1 MLAVLRREFKSY
13 FTSPIGYVFI
23 AVAYVVAGVF
33 FYLSNILSN
42 SNDMSGVF
50 SSFFL
55 FTLLFVPLLT
65 MRMWADERRLKT
77 DQALLTAP
85 VSLFALM
92 MGKYLAA
99 VLVYALA
106 ISISLVFAL
115 IVSVTAVANWAMII
129 GSFVGT
135 LLFGACVI
143 AIGMFISSLTESQLV
158 SAIGSL
164 FVSLALWMIDSIAS
178 IMPTN
183 FLKQAV
189 GSLSF
194 YGRYND
200 FAVGILD
207 LANIFFFVSVCAVFV
222 FLTIRV
228 FEKRRWG

>member
-1 MLAVLRREFKSY
+1 MLAVLRREFKAY

-33 FYLSNILSN
+33 FYLNNIFSN
-42 SNDMSGVF
+42 SNDLSGVF

-85 VSLFALM
+85 VSLLGLM

-99 VLVYALA
+99 ILVYILA
-106 ISISLVFAL
+106 VSISLVFAV
-115 IVSVTAVANWAMII
+115 IVSVASAANWAMVI

-135 LLFGACVI
+135 VLFGACVI
-143 AIGMFISSLTESQLV
+143 AIGMFISALTESQLV
-158 SAIGSL
+158 AAIGSL
-164 FVSLALWMIDSIAS
+164 FVSLALWMVDSIAS
-178 IMPTN
+178 LMPTN

-194 YGRYND
+194 YSRYND
-200 FAVGILD
+200 FSIGILD
-207 LANIFFFVSVCAVFV
+207 FANIFFFASVCAVFV

>member
-65 MRMWADERRLKT
+65 MRMCADERRLKT

-194 YGRYND
+194 YSRYND

>member
-194 YGRYND
+194 YSRYND

>member
-1 MLAVLRREFKSY
+1 MLAVLRREFKAY
-13 FTSPIGYVFI
+13 FTSPIAYVFI
-23 AVAYVVAGVF
+23 AVAYVVAGIF
-33 FYLSNILSN
+33 FYMGNILSN
-42 SNDMSGVF
+42 STNMGSVF

-85 VSLFALM
+85 VSLFSLM

-99 VLVYALA
+99 ILVYLIAV
-106 ISISLVFAL
+106 SISLVFAVL
-115 IVSVTAVANWAMII
+115 VSISAVANWAMII

-135 LLFGACVI
+135 VLFGACVI
-143 AIGMFISSLTESQLV
+143 AIGMFISALTESQLV
-158 SAIGSL
+158 AAVGSL
-164 FVSLALWMIDSIAS
+164 FVSLLLLLVDFIAS
-178 IMPTN
+178 VMPTD
-183 FLKQAV
+183 FLKNVV

-194 YGRYND
+194 SSRYND
-200 FAVGILD
+200 FAIGILD
-207 LANIFFFVSVCAVFV
+207 FANIFFFVSVCAVFV